1 MKKLLFLLSLFIVTL
16 PVFSDTGDFRNQS
29 DISESISGFSSFL
42 DAMVKN
48 HPAYAANQEY
58 LNRSDFEYKNSKS
71 SVYPQLN
78 LNLTGGGSDNFNTR
92 YAEGIEIKNNYSYYA
107 GPSLSFS
114 QLLPSSGTISGS
126 VSDSLSYSGIE
137 ESSYPSYPQS
147 EGEYINSLDLGLSF
161 AQPLTTDN
169 IYKAS
174 ETIVSNSLKISEA
187 GYLNN
192 RNLLVIK
199 AANDY
204 LNQSIT
210 AYQVTLIKSR
220 LEGYREEYRKIEREF
235 ELGYWT
241 KSQLN
246 SAKAAMLQ
254 SETDLLKA
262 ERSLN
267 LIRQQILNL
276 YGIDASDKVL
286 EKINLLEINDSELN
300 GLEKNLHES
309 SPDIRIA
316 RLTFSSAESNT
327 VVEKK
332 DRHFNLNASAE
343 YSLDSGIDNDY
354 AADTLSFTLSMSAPP
369 IRKWN
374 STGQK
379 AAESEAE
386 RAGYLLDEQIKT
398 TIAEF
403 QSLTDSIR
411 VNTRLDEIYILQVE
425 TAEFELEKTEAEF
438 SLGTATRKELFETQI
453 NLENAKLSVFSNRAE
468 IIRTVLE
475 LYKISGLD
483 LLQMLAPEMEKN

>member
-1 MKKLLFLLSLFIVTL
+1 MKKILILLSLFILTL
-16 PVFSDTGDFRNQS
+16 PVYSETGDFQTQT
-29 DISESISGFSSFL
+29 DILENIPGLSAFL
-42 DAMVKN
+42 KAMVKN

-71 SVYPQLN
+71 SVFPELN
-78 LNLTGGGSDNFNTR
+78 FNLTGGGSDNFNTR
-92 YAEGIEIKNNYSYYA
+92 YAEGIEIKNNYTYYA
-107 GPSLSFS
+107 GPEISFS
-114 QLLPSSGTISGS
+114 QLLPSSGTLSGS
-126 VSDSLSYSGIE
+126 VSDSISYSGIE
-137 ESSYPSYPQS
+137 ESTYPSYPQS
-147 EGEYINSLDLGLSF
+147 DGEYINSLDLGLSF
-161 AQPLTTDN
+161 TQPLTTDN

-174 ETIVSNSLKISEA
+174 ETLVSNSFKISEA

-210 AYQVTLIKSR
+210 GYQVTLIKSR

-262 ERSLN
+262 ERSRN

-276 YGIDASDKVL
+276 YGIESSDKVL
-286 EKINLLEINDSELN
+286 DQISLLEINDSEIAL
-300 GLEKNLHES
+300 LEKNLHES
-309 SPDIRIA
+309 SPDIKVA
-316 RLTFSSAESNT
+316 KLTYSSAESNT
-327 VVEKK
+327 VLEKK

-343 YSLDSGIDNDY
+343 YSVDNGIDNDY

-374 STGQK
+374 SSGQK

-386 RAGYLLDEQIKT
+386 RAGYLLDEQIKS

-403 QSLTDSIR
+403 QALTDSIR
-411 VNTRLDEIYILQVE
+411 VNVRLDEIYILQVE

-468 IIRTVLE
+468 IIKTMLE
-475 LYKISGLD
+475 IYKISGLD
-483 LLQMLAPEMEKN
+483 LLEMLEPDMEKN